1 MKRRTGAALALIAA
15 LVAAPVSVPVSAQ
28 ISVIDDFGRTVTLLK
43 PAQRILSLSPHN
55 TENLFS
61 AGAGDKIVGVS
72 EHSDY
77 PPQAQGIP
85 SVGGSYASIN
95 LEAVID
101 LAPDLVV
108 AWETAGNRASL
119 GKIAQLGFPVYYSE
133 PRNFADI
140 IENIE
145 ELALLAA
152 SAERMNPPAAELRAE
167 LARLRERYA
176 NEAVQTVFY
185 QISAT
190 PLMTLN
196 GEHALSRALELC
208 GARNAFAHL
217 PIIAPQV
224 GVESVLQANPDIIVI
239 GARDG
244 GGGGGAADVALWRK
258 WTSLKAVQGDGFVF
272 VDADSMHRNT
282 ARMILGIGELCEGI
296 DRVRR
301 AHDGVGNLAAQSGDE

>member
-1 MKRRTGAALALIAA
+1 MRWRAGAALALIAA
-15 LVAAPVSVPVSAQ
+15 LAAAPVSAQ
-28 ISVIDDFGRTVTLLK
+28 ISVIDDFGRTVTLAK

-77 PPQAQGIP
+77 PPQSRGIP

-119 GKIAQLGFPVYYSE
+119 EKIAEMGFPVYYSE

-152 SAERMNPPAAELRAE
+152 SGDRMNPPAAELRAE
-167 LARLRERYA
+167 LTRLRERYA
-176 NEAVQTVFY
+176 GEAVQTVFY
-185 QISAT
+185 QISAA

-196 GEHALSRALELC
+196 GDHALSRALELC

-244 GGGGGAADVALWRK
+244 GGGGAADVSLWHK

-282 ARMILGIGELCEGI
+282 ARMILGIGDLCEGI

-301 AHDGVGNLAAQSGDE
+301 ARRGVGGLAAQSGDE